1 MDLEMYN
8 FFLFYILQ
16 DVQISQ
22 LLMVI
27 LKNIFSNNIFS
38 KNVKQYYNYEIK
50 FLIKL
55 PLLYIYHYILLL
67 NEKFITCSII

>member
-38 KNVKQYYNYEIK
+38 KNVKQYYNYEIQI
-50 FLIKL
+50 F
-55 PLLYIYHYILLL
+55 
-67 NEKFITCSII
+67 N